1 MLCVND
7 VCCVLESP
15 DVKFS
20 LRVTMNNPAAELIS
34 PDVKA
39 SVIDW
44 RKADVWALESPEN
57 KFSVTVKPYSV
68 LPNVAKGVWAKL
80 EKPNTAIPRA
90 YLGSTSDTA
99 SSGLVSSASFSSLKN
114 ASLPTCN

>member
-1 MLCVND
+1 MLYVNA

-15 DVKFS
+15 KLEFS
-20 LRVTMNNPAAELIS
+20 LSVTINKPAAELIS

-90 YLGSTSDTA
+90 YLGSTSVTA
-99 SSGLVSSASFSSLKN
+99 GA
-114 ASLPTCN
+114 